1 MSHSRLFAILGLALL
16 CVRRADAQTLQ
27 LEAITRASPEVE
39 VFGDGNV
46 KGTVGQADNATAAAG
61 SLGMRYND
69 GTFVV
74 TGSINIAG
82 THSTVIKS
90 PGASLLSPATGGPLN
105 AGLIDLRLPH
115 LLSIST
121 CRAGNLSAWRS
132 ALCTF
137 GLHVYGSAA
146 TSRWAT
152 RLGEDGAVIDS
163 VDVPYWGFG
172 IGPSVTFFSG
182 TIKTGTTDKAV
193 SMVLDAGFVS
203 RHLRGD
209 LFSQD
214 TLRTRLLTTGK
225 KDFYGLE
232 LGLGLQFG
240 NVRSGFSYYF
250 LNGDVPGLSHG
261 QVVAGVSIQASLLG
275 GPVNETGV
283 EDNSSGDNNA
293 GNGDANTEGNEDGNG
308 EDDAGPPPNQPQ

>member
-1 MSHSRLFAILGLALL
+1 MSRSRLRAVLCLAL
-16 CVRRADAQTLQ
+16 VPPPSVAAQTLQ
-27 LEAITRASPEVE
+27 LDAITRLQPQVE

-61 SLGMRYND
+61 SLGMRYRD

-82 THSTVIKS
+82 THTTATRSL
-90 PGASLLSPATGGPLN
+90 GATLLSPATGGPLN

-115 LLSIST
+115 FLSART
-121 CRAGNLSAWRS
+121 CGAGDLSAWNS
-132 ALCTF
+132 VLCTF

-146 TSRWAT
+146 TTRWAT
-152 RLGEDGAVIDS
+152 RIDEAGAVLDS
-163 VDVPYWGFG
+163 VDVPFWGFG
-172 IGPSVTFFSG
+172 IGPSVTFF
-182 TIKTGTTDKAV
+182 TGTLRSGNTEKAV
-193 SMVLDAGFVS
+193 SMVLDAGLVS

-214 TLRTRLLTTGK
+214 TLRTRLLTSGK

-261 QVVAGVSIQASLLG
+261 QVVAGVSIQASLIG
-275 GPVNETGV
+275 GPVNEAVATDQG
-283 EDNSSGDNNA
+283 ENNA
-293 GNGDANTEGNEDGNG
+293 ENGDENGG
-308 EDDAGPPPNQPQ
+308 EDEESNPSEPQ